1 MSQFPWLQE
10 YLTQWLDLLMAKKVP
25 HAILLSGAKGLAKK
39 DLAQSMAH
47 FAICE
52 NITEE
57 GVCNSCKGCH
67 LFNSGNHT
75 DIVTIRAEKEIIKV
89 EQIRNLSK
97 NVVLSS
103 TRNQHRIMIIED
115 AEKMNKASANALL
128 KTLEEPPKNV
138 VIILTTSEIGYL
150 LPTIKSRCFK
160 INLKTV
166 QEQQL
171 TEYLSSVQTSSHD
184 DINQAII
191 LANYAPLIAIRIL
204 ENNVLATVKSMLN
217 DLNQI
222 IKNEASI
229 LDVSKQWMKNEQTD
243 NLLFIA
249 AYFLNVVKFQNGL
262 EQLGAIS
269 KLSNVNYSAV
279 NDHNKKTLTFIK
291 NIYAFL
297 TREKTSL
304 KVELL
309 LEELLIGWKNDFQ
322 N

>member
-1 MSQFPWLQE
+1 MNQFPWLQE
-10 YLTQWLDLLMAKKVP
+10 YLTQWLDLLIAEKVP
-25 HAILLSGAKGLAKK
+25 HAILLSGSKGLAKK

-47 FAICE
+47 FAVCE
-52 NITEE
+52 SLSDK

-75 DIVTIRAEKEIIKV
+75 DIVTITAEKEVIKV
-89 EQIRNLSK
+89 DQIRNLSK

-103 TRNQHRIMIIED
+103 TRNQHRIIIIED

-171 TEYLSSVQTSSHD
+171 TKYLVDSQTGSID
-184 DINQAII
+184 DISQAIL
-191 LANYAPLIAIRIL
+191 LANYAPLVAIKIL
-204 ENNVLATVKSMLN
+204 ENNVLTIVKSMLN

-222 IKNEASI
+222 INNETSV
-229 LDVSKQWMKNEQTD
+229 LDVGSK
-243 NLLFIA
+243 
-249 AYFLNVVKFQNGL
+249 
-262 EQLGAIS
+262 
-269 KLSNVNYSAV
+269 
-279 NDHNKKTLTFIK
+279 
-291 NIYAFL
+291 
-297 TREKTSL
+297 
-304 KVELL
+304 
-309 LEELLIGWKNDFQ
+309 
-322 N
+322 